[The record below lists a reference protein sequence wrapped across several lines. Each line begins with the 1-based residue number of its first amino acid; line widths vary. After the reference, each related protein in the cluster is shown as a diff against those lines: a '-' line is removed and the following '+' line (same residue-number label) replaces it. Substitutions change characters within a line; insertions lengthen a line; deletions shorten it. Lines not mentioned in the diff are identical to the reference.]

1 MCSHWSVP
9 HDFTTRRA
17 LQPGAPDEC
26 VTNITRR
33 SALALLAG
41 VLATA
46 ADGAGVRA
54 DALPTEVAGV
64 TIPNTALTRSAA
76 RLARS
81 ACPDFLFNHCLRTY
95 LLGALSLEAQRL
107 DFDAELAF
115 TAAALH
121 DLGLLPAFATPHG
134 SFEIDG
140 ANRAEAL
147 LREAGRPARQGRLVW
162 NAIVTHDIR
171 AEYAAH
177 QSHEAQLV
185 AAGAGADVVDP
196 GGLDHQAVDEIVSA
210 FPRLQFKTRFT
221 TLLVDHCRRKPT
233 VQMGWLDGLCR
244 MTSPD
249 AARGDVP
256 RAIAQAP
263 YSE

>member
-185 AAGAGADVVDP
+185 AAGAGAGSDQLCLVRLMSRIFGTYVVRDDGIP
-196 GGLDHQAVDEIVSA
+196 DQATLPRGAPSLTQQRLGTICAVDLERA
-210 FPRLQFKTRFT
+210 MR
-221 TLLVDHCRRKPT
+221 CRE
-233 VQMGWLDGLCR
+233 CR
-244 MTSPD
+244 
-249 AARGDVP
+249 
-256 RAIAQAP
+256 QE
-263 YSE
+263 SEVM